1 MGTERI
7 KTNNVFNPVSGF
19 VANPH
24 SLNKKNKN
32 KKQDA
37 VRMSCALEKVLLRI
51 HFMWALEG
59 LSETVQFRS
68 ARLNTIK

>member
-32 KKQDA
+32 KNQDA

-59 LSETVQFRS
+59 GAKRRVKQFSSVQ
-68 ARLNTIK
+68 LG